1 MIHLMPRYRRA
12 HFEHKGSLCLILNK
26 FYFQAQLPICM
37 TNTHKGRHIGELL
50 GLWIFLLGCWTVYRL
65 VSLPYVEP
73 IWSMQFLLAQAI
85 SMPIILLPPIFLYW
99 KFVRKETATPV
110 RFFSDYSSKNSFVF
124 RALVFGIILIIA
136 ELILHFIRSYAIYNS
151 GLFGDTELNF
161 EFGFLTTESW
171 SHYLVMA
178 LTNLLIVAIV
188 EEFVFRGFLQNQ
200 FEKVLPKWQSLA
212 LASILFGLMH
222 LPVAIIVYELEWM
235 GLVYSLIEWIGMG
248 MILGYAYQISRNIW
262 VCIFWHG
269 LHNVVVG
276 TFTWRFVEFEKV
288 PSEMVMFS
296 VATLGLI
303 IFFTTT
309 MLLLYI
315 SRNKFK
321 MSNFTASSQTAEGVT
336 ITSSRSQ

>member
-1 MIHLMPRYRRA
+1 
-12 HFEHKGSLCLILNK
+12 
-26 FYFQAQLPICM
+26 M
-37 TNTHKGRHIGELL
+37 TRTHKGRHIAELL
-50 GLWIFLLGCWTVYRL
+50 GLWIFILGCWTVYRL
-65 VSLPYVEP
+65 VSLPYIEP
-73 IWSMQFLLAQAI
+73 YGSMKFLLAQVI
-85 SMPIILLPPIFLYW
+85 FQPIILLSPIFLYW
-99 KFVRKETATPV
+99 KFVRKESATPV

-136 ELILHFIRSYAIYNS
+136 ELILHFIRSYAIFNS
-151 GLFGDTELNF
+151 GLFGDTELEF
-161 EFGFLTTESW
+161 KFGFLDTESW
-171 SHYLVMA
+171 SHYLAMA

-222 LPVAIIVYELEWM
+222 LPIAIIIYEMEGLW
-235 GLVYSLIEWIGMG
+235 LVYILIEWIGMG
-248 MILGYAYQISRNIW
+248 MIFGYAYQISRNIW

-269 LHNVVVG
+269 LHNVLLG

-288 PSEMVMFS
+288 PSEMVTFS
-296 VATLGLI
+296 VMTLGI
-303 IFFTTT
+303 IVYFTTT

-321 MSNFTASSQTAEGVT
+321 KVELYS
-336 ITSSRSQ
+336 I